1 MFIVFSFSEDLKAK
15 APLERKLCCLYDL
28 MTQLNNRP
36 TKPTRAKNERLK
48 IQNLYHGIMYHLYYG
63 NIRDKVFPYEG
74 FLLQKNLSQLRH
86 LQLTSLINTI
96 YPN

>member
-1 MFIVFSFSEDLKAK
+1 MFIVLYSSEDRKAK
-15 APLERKLCCLYDL
+15 ALPKRKLCFLYDL

-36 TKPTRAKNERLK
+36 IKPTRAKNEWLK
-48 IQNLYHGIMYHLYYG
+48 IQNLYHGIMYDLYYG